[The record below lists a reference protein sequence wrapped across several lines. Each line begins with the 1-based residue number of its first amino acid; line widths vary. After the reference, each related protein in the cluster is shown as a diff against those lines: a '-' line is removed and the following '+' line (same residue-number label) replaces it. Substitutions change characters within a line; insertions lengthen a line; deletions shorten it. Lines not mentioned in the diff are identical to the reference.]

1 MQIIIKGNIPIEKKN
16 NSNSREMREPINLVN
31 TTIQTKEQ
39 VNTTNKVKYII
50 FPTTIKLK
58 TLKSKLDVMLDTRAN
73 KNILFGTLVPQED
86 QQILIQ
92 PLELV

>member
-1 MQIIIKGNIPIEKKN
+1 
-16 NSNSREMREPINLVN
+16 MREPINLVN
-31 TTIQTKEQ
+31 IIIQTKEQ
-39 VNTTNKVKYII
+39 VNTANKVKYII

-58 TLKSKLDVMLDTRAN
+58 TLESKLDVMLDTRAN

-86 QQILIQ
+86 QRILIQ